1 MALSEKQKIKAG
13 EFIPNNRISKKPD
26 SRLRGNDEISKLWRY
41 RKNKKSK
48 PENLSQTTG
57 FQKNQIPAFAGM
69 TDFRFLFWF
78 LFSRE

>member
-1 MALSEKQKIKAG
+1 MPTGL
-13 EFIPNNRISKKPD
+13 D

-57 FQKNQIPAFAGM
+57 FQKTRCPAGM
-69 TDFRFLFWF
+69 TVWKLPETPKTETRQTGFPPKPA
-78 LFSRE
+78 FSD

>member
-1 MALSEKQKIKAG
+1 VSVPTGL
-13 EFIPNNRISKKPD
+13 D

-41 RKNKKSK
+41 RKNRKSK